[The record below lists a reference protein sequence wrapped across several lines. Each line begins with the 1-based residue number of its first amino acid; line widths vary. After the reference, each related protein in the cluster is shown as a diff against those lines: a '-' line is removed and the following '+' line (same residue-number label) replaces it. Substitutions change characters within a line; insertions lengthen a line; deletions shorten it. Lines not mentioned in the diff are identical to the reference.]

1 MTKRQKDRQRD
12 MVGKILNEQKQQQQ
26 MARQRVTVINFFIS
40 HTNVQNMWDSGSHS
54 DKYED
59 DNLLRHR
66 AMESH

>member
-40 HTNVQNMWDSGSHS
+40 HTNVQNM
-54 DKYED
+54 
-59 DNLLRHR
+59 
-66 AMESH
+66 